1 MKYYNTIIRMT
12 EMKRLAIPRTGEDLE
27 ELELSYTLGMLNV
40 NYFGNFDSV
49 SKS

>member
-27 ELELSYTLGMLNV
+27 ELELSYTDTGDVECQLLW
-40 NYFGNFDSV
+40 
-49 SKS
+49 KL